1 MKPPLHADRL
11 EKILIVADNN
21 EGPVIFG
28 EGGFDR
34 RNGVEIEVVCRLVE
48 HQQLRGIFTAKRAGK
63 GRAQALAA
71 AQLR

>member
-1 MKPPLHADRL
+1 MKPPFHADRR
-11 EKILIVADNN
+11 EKILIMADNN

-34 RNGVEIEVVCRLVE
+34 RDGVEIEVVCRLIE
-48 HQQLRGIFTAKRAGK
+48 HQQLRRMLTSKRAGE